1 MSKVLGKVDR
11 IITTINKAYLI
22 CAIGFLFIFVFTNV
36 VGRYLFSRTFN
47 WVDEIGRYLMVSMAF
62 LGMGLAMRQGS
73 HSAFTIFQN
82 ALPDKGRKTARILV
96 LVIAFAFIAVFC
108 YLGLLYALHNMEN
121 RTEYLRWRN
130 GLWYMMIP
138 LGSFLFIWHTSFVA
152 KAFINESRGAD
163 IERDIA
169 SGDALLKGSEF
180 QNEVA
185 ANEKTDGGKK

>member
-1 MSKVLGKVDR
+1 MSKILGKADK
-11 IITTINKAYLI
+11 IITTINRVYLI
-22 CAIGFLFIFVFTNV
+22 CAIAFMFIFVFTNV

-82 ALPDKGRKTARILV
+82 ALPDKGRKAIRLIV
-96 LVIAFAFIAVFC
+96 LVIAFAFIATFC
-108 YLGLLYALHNMEN
+108 YLGLLYALNNMEN

-130 GLWYMMIP
+130 GMWYLMIP
-138 LGSFLFIWHTSFVA
+138 LGSFLFIWHTAFIA

-180 QNEVA
+180 LNGMS
-185 ANEKTDGGKK
+185 ANEKIDGGKN